1 MVNEYSMFLQTSIK
15 PWCRPA
21 SGGRVVN
28 CRCFYCSDSKNMNHG
43 HFYISIPQSDDE
55 LSLFYCQKCKVGG
68 VVTPEKLIEWN
79 IFNSDI
85 SSLLTDMN
93 RKAMLNPNNFKYT
106 STGKYNLRYDYI
118 STDDLS
124 SAKLAY
130 INSRLG
136 TSLNY
141 IDCINMK
148 IVLNLSDLFKTNY
161 YLKRTRANM
170 IIDQLDA
177 GFIGFLSFD
186 NAFLNMRKFTDT
198 IVYHKSIDKRYVN
211 YNIMDKYDNTC
222 RFYCI
227 PNTIDLMQPI
237 HLHVAEG
244 PFDILS
250 IYYNIATDHNN
261 HVFCA
266 VGGSGYKGLIRYFIN
281 VLKTPNLI
289 IHVYPDNDQ
298 DRNTIIDISD
308 YLYPFGYQF
317 YIHRNIF
324 AGEKDFGV
332 PKDRIQEVIE
342 RVK

>member
-1 MVNEYSMFLQTSIK
+1 MVNEYSTFLQTHIK
-15 PWCRPA
+15 PWCRSA

-28 CRCFYCSDSKNMNHG
+28 CRCFYCSDSKNTNHG

-79 IFNSDI
+79 IFDSDI
-85 SSLLTDMN
+85 SSLLSDKN
-93 RKAMLNPNNFKYT
+93 RKAMNNPNNLKYK
-106 STGKYNLRYDYI
+106 SLKKYNVRYDYI
-118 STDDLS
+118 STDDLT

-148 IVLNLSDLFKTNY
+148 IILNLSDLFKANY
-161 YLKRTRANM
+161 YLNKTRSNM
-170 IIDQLDA
+170 IIDQLDG
-177 GFIGFLSFD
+177 GFIGFLSYD
-186 NAFLNMRKFTDT
+186 NAFLNMRKFTDV
-198 IVYHKSIDKRYVN
+198 INYHKSIDKRYVN
-211 YNIMDKYDNTC
+211 YNVMGKYDNTC

-227 PNTIDLMQPI
+227 PNTINLMYPI

-250 IYYNIATDHNN
+250 IYYNIATEYNN
-261 HVFCA
+261 HIFCA
-266 VGGSGYKGLIRYFIN
+266 VGGSGYKGLIRYFISI
-281 VLKTPNLI
+281 LRTPNLI

-298 DRNTIIDISD
+298 DRSTIIDISD

-324 AGEKDFGV
+324 SGEKDFGV
-332 PKDRIQEVIE
+332 PKNRIQEVIE
-342 RVK
+342 RIR